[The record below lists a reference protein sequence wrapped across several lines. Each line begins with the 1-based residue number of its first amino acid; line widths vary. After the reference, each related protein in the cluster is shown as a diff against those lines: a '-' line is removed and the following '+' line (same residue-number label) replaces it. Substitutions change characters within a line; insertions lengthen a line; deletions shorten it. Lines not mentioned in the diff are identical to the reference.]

1 MRTRSANTGRLVVVP
16 FLLSKYFDTIG
27 TRKGD
32 PGLKFKMAK
41 KIAIINQKGGVG
53 KTTTA
58 VNLATYL
65 ARSGKRV
72 LLLDL
77 DPQGNATSGLGFDQS
92 QINGCVYNV
101 LIDNISIHR
110 VKKETRHGKL
120 HLAPASINLAA
131 AEVELVSQ
139 LAREH
144 KLKTALAE
152 VEEHYD
158 FILIDNPPSLG
169 LLTVNGLVAADSV
182 LIPVQA
188 EYYALE
194 GLGQLLSTIKRVRSS
209 LNPNLE
215 LLGVLVTMYDK
226 RTILSKQVEGELKK
240 HFGNR
245 VFESIIPRSIRL
257 AEAPSHGKAIVD
269 YDQFSRGSF
278 AYKNLAKEVIE
289 RTKREGE

>member
-1 MRTRSANTGRLVVVP
+1 
-16 FLLSKYFDTIG
+16 
-27 TRKGD
+27 
-32 PGLKFKMAK
+32 MAK

-58 VNLATYL
+58 VNLGMYL
-65 ARSGKRV
+65 ARSGKKV

-77 DPQGNATSGLGFDQS
+77 DPQGNATSGLGTDKEQLT
-92 QINGCVYNV
+92 GCVYNV
-101 LIDNISIHR
+101 LIDNASIHR
-110 VKKETRHGKL
+110 VKKETKHSKL
-120 HLAPASINLAA
+120 HLVPASMNLAA

-144 KLKTALAE
+144 KLKTALRDAE
-152 VEEHYD
+152 DNYD
-158 FILIDNPPSLG
+158 YILIDNPPSLG
-169 LLTVNGLVAADSV
+169 LLTINGLVAADSV

-209 LNPNLE
+209 LNPNLD

-226 RTILSKQVEGELKK
+226 RTVLSRQVESELKK
-240 HFGNR
+240 HFGVR
-245 VFESIIPRSIRL
+245 VFKAVIPRSIRL

-269 YDQFSRGSF
+269 YDKFSKGSQ
-278 AYKNLAKEVIE
+278 AYKYLAKEIIE
-289 RTKREGE
+289 RTGGER